1 MKKCFILITTIVF
14 TLLPFLSF
22 GKEKESFQFRSDKT
36 TIELSEGKE
45 KTVLK
50 GNAKIETGSTKIT
63 SNEIILFGKNFRY
76 AKCKGNIRVK
86 DYKKGIYLKCE
97 NLFFDREKKI
107 SRIEGYAEMIDKEN
121 NLVVKGNFLEDSQD
135 SDTTIIQIGVR
146 IIKDDI
152 VCRCETAIYNR
163 KSKELELSG
172 SPYVTKKG
180 DEYRAT
186 RILINIETDDIKLEG
201 SVSGKILQQ
210 GDKK

>member
-1 MKKCFILITTIVF
+1 MKKYSIAILFIF
-14 TLLPFLSF
+14 CALLTFS
-22 GKEKESFQFRSDKT
+22 KEKESFKFRSDKT

-50 GNAKIETGSTKIT
+50 GNARIETGNTKI
-63 SNEIILFGKNFRY
+63 IADKIMLFGKDFRY
-76 AKCKGNIRVK
+76 AQCEGKIRVK

-97 NLFFDREKKI
+97 KLFFDREKKI

-163 KSKELELSG
+163 KNKELELSG

-186 RILINIETDDIKLEG
+186 RILINIDTDDIKLEG
-201 SVSGKILQQ
+201 SVSGKISQQ
-210 GDKK
+210 GEQ